1 LIFIVGLLWCS
12 ELDETFQKFCLI
24 WVQA

>member
-12 ELDETFQKFCLI
+12 ELDETFQKFCMAC
-24 WVQA
+24 V